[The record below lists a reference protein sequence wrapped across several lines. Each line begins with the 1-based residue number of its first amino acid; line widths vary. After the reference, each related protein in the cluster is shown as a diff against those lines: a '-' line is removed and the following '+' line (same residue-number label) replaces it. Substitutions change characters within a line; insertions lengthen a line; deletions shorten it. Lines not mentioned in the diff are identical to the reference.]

1 MTLIVMLMVDMR
13 MTVGAT
19 LGFERRLYLN
29 DLTAQPN
36 DHRAEHMVRQKP
48 QACFANLQRNMSI
61 TDVIRNSG
69 ELLGVRGAHFKKRF
83 KLSLDRDDPTIVEL

>member
-1 MTLIVMLMVDMR
+1 MPLIIVLMVHMR
-13 MTVGAT
+13 VTIRTT
-19 LGFERRLYLN
+19 LGLERGLHLDN
-29 DLTAQPN
+29 LPAQPN

-61 TDVIRNSG
+61 AHVISNPSQF
-69 ELLGVRGAHFKKRF
+69 LGVRGAHFKKRF

>member
-1 MTLIVMLMVDMR
+1 MPLIIVLMVHMR
-13 MTVGAT
+13 MTIRTT
-19 LGFERRLYLN
+19 LGLERGLHLDN
-29 DLTAQPN
+29 LPAQPN